1 MRFGHYANWAHYEE
15 SCALVEKVWRAR
27 VALSPKAKRAEKSL
41 TKFHVQTNVVNLA
54 KRRIDRE
61 RRRQAVA

>member
-1 MRFGHYANWAHYEE
+1 MRFGHYADWGHYEE
-15 SCALVEKVWRAR
+15 SCSLVEKVWRAR

-41 TKFHVQTNVVNLA
+41 VKFHAQTNVVNLA

-61 RRRQAVA
+61 RRRSA

>member
-15 SCALVEKVWRAR
+15 SCSLFEKVWRAR
-27 VALSPKAKRAEKSL
+27 ISLSPKAKRAEKSL
-41 TKFHVQTNVVNLA
+41 AKFHAQTNVVNLA

-61 RRRQAVA
+61 RRRAVG